1 MKKIIVMMGGQGVG
15 KGTFSNMLVK
25 KFGYGHI
32 ETGAMLR
39 ALPSDSPVAQV
50 IARGKLVSDEMLFD
64 LIANCLDNAVSDV
77 ILDGFPRT
85 LSQAQWLVKNYADK
99 CDIRVIYLEISED
112 LMLARINKRIR
123 EGGGRSDDAD
133 AAAVRRRLD
142 TFWHVTVPAIDW
154 LRTATGIKFAA
165 VHPDDADV
173 NKNFEKV
180 LSVLN

>member
-15 KGTFSNMLVK
+15 KGTFSNMLANRFEYDHV
-25 KFGYGHI
+25 

-39 ALPSDSPVAQV
+39 ALPSDSPIAQT
-50 IARGKLVSDEMLFD
+50 IARGELVSDEMLFG
-64 LIANCLDNAVSDV
+64 LIADKLGNSDV

-85 LSQAQWLVKNYADK
+85 LGQAKWLVENFADK
-99 CDIRVIYLEISED
+99 YDIRVIYLEIPEE

-133 AAAVRRRLD
+133 VAAVRRRLD
-142 TFWHVTVPAIDW
+142 TFWNVTVPAIEW
-154 LRTATGIKFAA
+154 LRNAQGIKFAV
-165 VHPDDADV
+165 VHPDDVDT